1 MEALVKITENNGK
14 KAVSARELYEGL
26 GYDLSQ
32 WARWYVKNIEK
43 NQFAIEGEDFIQFD
57 MMSKTPE
64 GGRPTKDFILSID
77 FAKKLSM
84 LARTEKGEQIRN
96 YFIEVEKQMT
106 ETYSIPQSFSE
117 ALMLAANQANLIEK
131 QQIALSKAS
140 KEIQALQPKAE
151 LMDKVMDCGEK
162 IDVGQAAKILKLP
175 FGRNTLFLKLRESG
189 IFFQNRNEP
198 KQQYIN
204 QGYFEVF
211 EQLIQR
217 NTHDSFMVVKVL
229 VTQKGLSFLN
239 KTFNG
244 EMSDRMLAKLS

>member
-1 MEALVKITENNGK
+1 MEALINITENNGK
-14 KAVSARELYEGL
+14 KAVLARELYEGL
-26 GYDLSQ
+26 GYEKSQ
-32 WARWYVKNIEK
+32 FSRWAKKNILE
-43 NQFAIEGEDFIQFD
+43 NPYAIENEDWMGFD
-57 MMSKTPE
+57 INVEGNIVKDYVLTLDFSKKCCMLSKTVV
-64 GGRPTKDFILSID
+64 GDK
-77 FAKKLSM
+77 
-84 LARTEKGEQIRN
+84 IRN

-106 ETYSIPQSFSE
+106 KTYSIPQSFSE
-117 ALMLAANQANLIEK
+117 ALMLAANQASIIEK

-140 KEIQALQPKAE
+140 KQIETLQPKAE

-175 FGRNTLFLKLRESG
+175 YGRNTLFTKLRESG

-211 EQLIQR
+211 EQFITR
-217 NTHDSFMVVKVL
+217 NSHDGFMVVKVL

-244 EMSDRMLAKLS
+244 DMSDRMLAKLS